1 MGESTEIGLVTAKE
15 VAKAINANK
24 YGFIGT
30 FFGWILMK
38 VLKISTLNKIYNRN
52 KHLKDLEFLNGILDE
67 FQIKFE
73 IPDEDINRLPK
84 EGPYITISNHPL
96 GGIDGV
102 LLLKI
107 MLEQRSDFKI
117 IANFLL
123 HRIEPLKPFIMPVN
137 PFEDRKD
144 VKSSITGFK
153 NAILHLKEGSPL
165 GVFPAGEVSTYRDG
179 KLVVDKPWEEAA
191 MKLIQKAEVPVV
203 PIYFHAKN
211 SRLFYRLSKISD
223 TLRTAKLPS
232 ELLTQ
237 KRRVIKVRVGKPIS
251 VKDQKEHQT
260 LAEFSEFLR
269 RKTYMLSNTFESKS
283 KILENIK
290 STVKVPKSPKRIV
303 TPVDSEIMV
312 NEVNFLRQNDC
323 RLLQSKNYEVF
334 LASAKDIPNILQE
347 IGRLREITFREVG
360 EGTNEAIDL
369 DKFDTYYHHMF
380 LWDNENN
387 IIAGA
392 YRMGL
397 GAKIFERF
405 GIDGFYL
412 QDLFRFEPE
421 LYRMMSQSIEMGRA
435 FIIKEYQQKPM
446 PLFLLWKGIV
456 HTTLRYPEHKYLIG
470 GVSISNQFSNFSKSL
485 MIEFMKSHYYDPYVA
500 QYVHPKKEFKVKLKD
515 ADKDF
520 VFDSTEADLN
530 KFDKIIDEVEPGAL
544 RLPVLLKK
552 YIKQNAKLV
561 AFNVDPLFNNAVDG
575 LMYIK
580 IADLPE
586 STVRPV
592 MEEFQ
597 AELEQKFMENND
609 K

>member
-1 MGESTEIGLVTAKE
+1 MTKQKNTELVSAKE
-15 VAKAINANK
+15 VAKAIQLDS
-24 YGFIGT
+24 YGFVGT
-30 FFGWILMK
+30 FVGWILMK
-38 VLKISTLNKIYNRN
+38 VLKLSTLNNIYNRN
-52 KHLKDLEFLNGILDE
+52 KHLEKMDFINGVLHE

-73 IPDEDINRLPK
+73 IPEEDLKRLPK
-84 EGPYITISNHPL
+84 DGAYITVSNHPL

-102 LLLKI
+102 LLLKL
-107 MLEQRSDFKI
+107 MLEQREDFKSM
-117 IANFLL
+117 ANFLL
-123 HRIEPLKPFIMPVN
+123 SRIEPLKPYFLSVN
-137 PFEDRKD
+137 PFEERKELQ
-144 VKSSITGFK
+144 SSVVGFK
-153 NAILHLKEGSPL
+153 KALTHLQEGHPL
-165 GVFPAGEVSTYRDG
+165 GVFPAGEVSTYKDG
-179 KLVVDKPWEEAA
+179 KLLVDRPWEAPV
-191 MKLIQKAEVPVV
+191 MKLIKKAEVPVV

-211 SRLFYRLSKISD
+211 SRLFYKLSRISD
-223 TLRTAKLPS
+223 TFRTAKLPS

-237 KRRVIKVRVGKPIS
+237 KRRIIKVRIGKPIS
-251 VKDQKEHQT
+251 VADQKEHGT
-260 LAEFSEFLR
+260 LEEFSEFIR
-269 RKTYMLSNTFESKS
+269 KKTYMLSNSFDEKGNLLSNFS
-283 KILENIK
+283 
-290 STVKVPKSPKRIV
+290 STLKVPKPPKRIV
-303 TPVDSEIMV
+303 TPISKEIMEK
-312 NEVNFLRQNDC
+312 EVETLRKRDF

-334 LASAKDIPNILQE
+334 LATSKEMPNILRE

-369 DKFDTYYHHMF
+369 DTFDAYYHHMF
-380 LWDNENN
+380 LWDNEKG
-387 IIAGA
+387 IVAGA

-397 GAKIFERF
+397 GSEIFSKY

-421 LYRMMSQSIEMGRA
+421 LYKMMSESIEMGRA

-456 HTTLRYPEHKYLIG
+456 HTTLRYPEHKFLIG
-470 GVSISNQFSNFSKSL
+470 GVSISNQFTNFSKSL
-485 MIEFMKSHYYDPYVA
+485 MIEFMKSHYYDPYIA

-520 VFDSTEADLN
+520 VFDETEADLN

-544 RLPVLLKK
+544 RMPVLLKK
-552 YIKQNAKLV
+552 YIKQNARLV

-597 AELEQKFMENND
+597 AELEQKLSEQNET
-609 K
+609 